1 MKILITGAS
10 GYVGSVLTNY
20 LLDKNFKIIAIDTQ
34 WFGINLKKHKNLKI
48 IKKDYRKI
56 NNKDLKKVDS
66 VIHLANIANDPGAEL
81 NPQLSWNINVLGVM
95 RLLELCKKNKIKQ
108 FIYAS
113 SGSVYGIKKERK
125 VTENLSLLP
134 ISLYNK
140 TKMIAERILMSYSKN
155 IKIHIIRPATVCGFS
170 KRLRLDVSVNML
182 TYQALKF
189 KKITVLGGKQIRP
202 NLHIQ
207 DMVRIYY
214 HFLKNKKIPNGCYNA
229 GFENTSII
237 DLAKKIQKKLNCK
250 IIIKKSNDPR
260 SYRLNSDK
268 LMKTGF
274 KQKYFIEDGINELI
288 KNLKLKK
295 VNKNNFT
302 VQKMKDLN
310 LDS

>member
-214 HFLKNKKIPNGCYNA
+214 HFLKNKKIPDGCYNA

-237 DLAKKIQKKLNCK
+237 NLAKKIQKKLNCK

-268 LMKTGF
+268 LIKTGF

>member
-1 MKILITGAS
+1 MYKRQI
-10 GYVGSVLTNY
+10 
-20 LLDKNFKIIAIDTQ
+20 
-34 WFGINLKKHKNLKI
+34 
-48 IKKDYRKI
+48 
-56 NNKDLKKVDS
+56 
-66 VIHLANIANDPGAEL
+66 IHLANIANDPGAEL
-81 NPQLSWNINVLGVM
+81 NPQLSWNINVLGTM
-95 RLLELCKKNKIKQ
+95 GLLELCKKNKVKQ

-155 IKIHIIRPATVCGFS
+155 MRIHIIRPATVCGYS
-170 KRLRLDVSVNML
+170 NRLRLDVSVNML

-207 DMVRIYY
+207 DMVRIYH
-214 HFLKNKKIPNGCYNA
+214 HFLKNKKIPDGCYNA

-237 DLAKKIQKKLNCK
+237 NLAKKIQKKLNCK
-250 IIIKKSNDPR
+250 IIIRQSNDPR

-268 LMKTGF
+268 LIKTGF

-288 KNLKLKK
+288 KNLELKK
-295 VNKNNFT
+295 INKNNFT

-310 LDS
+310 LDN

>member
-1 MKILITGAS
+1 MKILITGAC

>member
-214 HFLKNKKIPNGCYNA
+214 HFLKNKKIPDGCYNA

-237 DLAKKIQKKLNCK
+237 NLAKKIQKKLNCK

>member
-1 MKILITGAS
+1 
-10 GYVGSVLTNY
+10 
-20 LLDKNFKIIAIDTQ
+20 
-34 WFGINLKKHKNLKI
+34 
-48 IKKDYRKI
+48 
-56 NNKDLKKVDS
+56 
-66 VIHLANIANDPGAEL
+66 
-81 NPQLSWNINVLGVM
+81 
-95 RLLELCKKNKIKQ
+95 
-108 FIYAS
+108 
-113 SGSVYGIKKERK
+113 
-125 VTENLSLLP
+125 
-134 ISLYNK
+134 
-140 TKMIAERILMSYSKN
+140 
-155 IKIHIIRPATVCGFS
+155 
-170 KRLRLDVSVNML
+170 
-182 TYQALKF
+182 
-189 KKITVLGGKQIRP
+189 
-202 NLHIQ
+202 
-207 DMVRIYY
+207 MVRIYY

>member
-20 LLDKNFKIIAIDTQ
+20 LLSKKFKIIAIDTQ

-48 IKKDYRKI
+48 IKKDYREI
-56 NNKDLKKVDS
+56 NNNDLKKVDS
-66 VIHLANIANDPGAEL
+66 IIHLANIANDPGAEL
-81 NPQLSWNINVLGVM
+81 NPQLSWNINVLGTM
-95 RLLELCKKNKIKQ
+95 GLLELCKKNKVKQ

-155 IKIHIIRPATVCGFS
+155 MRIHIIRPATVCGYS
-170 KRLRLDVSVNML
+170 NRLRLDVSVNML

-207 DMVRIYY
+207 DMVRIYH
-214 HFLKNKKIPNGCYNA
+214 HFLKNKKIPDGCYNA

-237 DLAKKIQKKLNCK
+237 NLAKKIQKKLNCK
-250 IIIKKSNDPR
+250 IIIRQSNDPR

-268 LMKTGF
+268 LIKTGF

-288 KNLKLKK
+288 KNLELKK
-295 VNKNNFT
+295 INKNNFT

-310 LDS
+310 LDN

>member
-20 LLDKNFKIIAIDTQ
+20 LLSKKFKIIAIDTQ

-48 IKKDYRKI
+48 IKKDYREI
-56 NNKDLKKVDS
+56 NNNDLKKVDS
-66 VIHLANIANDPGAEL
+66 IIHLANIANDPGAEL

-155 IKIHIIRPATVCGFS
+155 MRIHIIRPATVCGYS
-170 KRLRLDVSVNML
+170 NRLRLDVSVNML

-207 DMVRIYY
+207 DMVRIYH
-214 HFLKNKKIPNGCYNA
+214 HFLKNKKIPDGCYNA

-237 DLAKKIQKKLNCK
+237 NLAKKIQKKLNCK
-250 IIIKKSNDPR
+250 IIIRQSNDPR

-268 LMKTGF
+268 LIKTGF

-288 KNLKLKK
+288 KNLELKK
-295 VNKNNFT
+295 INKNNFT

-310 LDS
+310 LDN

>member
-214 HFLKNKKIPNGCYNA
+214 HFLKNKKIP
-229 GFENTSII
+229 
-237 DLAKKIQKKLNCK
+237 D
-250 IIIKKSNDPR
+250 R
-260 SYRLNSDK
+260 
-268 LMKTGF
+268 
-274 KQKYFIEDGINELI
+274 
-288 KNLKLKK
+288 
-295 VNKNNFT
+295 
-302 VQKMKDLN
+302 
-310 LDS
+310 

>member
-20 LLDKNFKIIAIDTQ
+20 LLSKKFKVIAMDTQ

-48 IKKDYRKI
+48 IKKDYREI
-56 NNKDLKKVDS
+56 NNNDLKKVDS
-66 VIHLANIANDPGAEL
+66 IIHLANIANDPGAEL
-81 NPQLSWNINVLGVM
+81 NPQLSWNINVLGTM
-95 RLLELCKKNKIKQ
+95 GLLELCKKNKIKQ

-125 VTENLSLLP
+125 VTEDLSLLP

-140 TKMIAERILMSYSKN
+140 TKMIAERILMSYSKDM
-155 IKIHIIRPATVCGFS
+155 KIHIIRPATVCGFS

-214 HFLKNKKIPNGCYNA
+214 HFLKNKKIPDGCYNA

-268 LMKTGF
+268 LIKTGF

>member
-20 LLDKNFKIIAIDTQ
+20 LLSKKFKIIAIDTQ

-48 IKKDYRKI
+48 IKKDYREI
-56 NNKDLKKVDS
+56 NNNDLKKVDS
-66 VIHLANIANDPGAEL
+66 IIHLANIANDPGAEL
-81 NPQLSWNINVLGVM
+81 NPQLSWNINVLGTM
-95 RLLELCKKNKIKQ
+95 GLLELCKKNKVKQ

-155 IKIHIIRPATVCGFS
+155 MRIHIIRPATVCGYS
-170 KRLRLDVSVNML
+170 NRLRLDVSVNML

-207 DMVRIYY
+207 DMVRIYH
-214 HFLKNKKIPNGCYNA
+214 HFLKNKKIPEGCYNA

-237 DLAKKIQKKLNCK
+237 NLAKKIQKKLNCK
-250 IIIKKSNDPR
+250 IIIRQSNDPR

-268 LMKTGF
+268 LIKTGF

-288 KNLKLKK
+288 KNLELKK
-295 VNKNNFT
+295 INKNNFT

>member
-20 LLDKNFKIIAIDTQ
+20 LLSKKFKVIAMDTQ

-48 IKKDYRKI
+48 IKKDYREI
-56 NNKDLKKVDS
+56 NNNDLKKVDS
-66 VIHLANIANDPGAEL
+66 IIHLANIANDPGAEL
-81 NPQLSWNINVLGVM
+81 NPQLSWNINVLGTM
-95 RLLELCKKNKIKQ
+95 GLLELCKKNKIKQ

-125 VTENLSLLP
+125 VTEDLSLLP

-140 TKMIAERILMSYSKN
+140 TKMIAERILMSYSKDM
-155 IKIHIIRPATVCGFS
+155 KIHIIRPATVCGFS

-268 LMKTGF
+268 LIKTGF

>member
-20 LLDKNFKIIAIDTQ
+20 LLSKKFKVIAMDTQ

-48 IKKDYRKI
+48 IKKDYREI
-56 NNKDLKKVDS
+56 NNNDLKKVDS
-66 VIHLANIANDPGAEL
+66 IIHLANIANDPGAEL
-81 NPQLSWNINVLGVM
+81 NPQLSWNINVLGTM
-95 RLLELCKKNKIKQ
+95 GLLELCKKNKIKQ

-125 VTENLSLLP
+125 VTEDLSLLP

-140 TKMIAERILMSYSKN
+140 TKMIAERILMSYSKDM
-155 IKIHIIRPATVCGFS
+155 KIHIIRPATVCGFS

-214 HFLKNKKIPNGCYNA
+214 HFLKNKKIPDGCYNA

-237 DLAKKIQKKLNCK
+237 NLAKKIQKKLNCK

-268 LMKTGF
+268 LIKTGF